1 MEFEATLYVPSEFA
15 LAVQR
20 KILSSQK
27 KGDLVNEVFRIQ
39 ELFSGVDRVK
49 YVTPK
54 GKEVATYGVF
64 DNLLHGIVHQ
74 FKKPYLVEMLA
85 FYKGDPRNGVIVEV
99 EVSPK
104 LTELISEAARNCV
117 VTMRQLGEVFQ
128 RGSQRYSYV
137 NLPLSSYFPHCDPF
151 KRWIEYDKCDSFGYG
166 AYPRGDIYGALP
178 FDRHLKCFKELY
190 PEVDLPFAEDVLLP
204 VGEDVVNVNLEA
216 SVGFALNILL
226 QLYNSGGIAKG
237 STRLLTKPHGAK
249 ILEML
254 QSYDPFSATG
264 EGVFNKGMHGMF
276 AWCVALSF
284 LDAAD
289 TSCLPKG
296 RIQKGEMLPVLK
308 GMFKAMDSL
317 EHLQVLEC
325 MLPHISGMKKGDLK
339 KFAYRVYV
347 QEVKEL
353 LKVSG
358 DGWLDVETFKRKV
371 YSRCIA
377 KDYGM
382 FMFYGITASALKS
395 SRTGRYV
402 TPERV
407 NVDLMYPFIE
417 GVLGM
422 LVGMGAV
429 EAMVAPPRKGDR
441 SMLGGMSHV
450 RLTGL
455 GGYLLGLTKSYTM
468 MVNNSFAREYD
479 VVNGPLLVYSRKED
493 NPYDKWLAEVAV
505 KAGRY
510 WRVDKHSF
518 LSRCFSEGDIR
529 ERVET
534 FRSVICESP
543 GSEWEKLFDFLLNRS
558 TGGVRPY
565 AGDRLAIFEVDPRDR
580 ELHELLSVE
589 PLSKL
594 VIRVQGHR
602 ILVRVADQAV
612 LAEELRKHGY
622 IL

>member
-1 MEFEATLYVPSEFA
+1 MKFEATLYVPNEFA
-15 LAVQR
+15 LVVQR

-27 KGDLVNEVFRIQ
+27 KGDLVREVFRIR

-49 YVTPK
+49 YVNPS
-54 GKEVATYGVF
+54 GKEVATYSVF
-64 DNLLHGIVHQ
+64 DNLLHGVLHQ
-74 FKKPYLVEMLA
+74 YKKPYLVEMLA
-85 FYKGDPRNGVIVEV
+85 FYKGDPRNGEIVAV

-104 LTELISEAARNCV
+104 LTELISEAARNCI
-117 VTMRQLGEVFQ
+117 VTEKQLREVFQ
-128 RGSQRYSYV
+128 RSSQRYLYE
-137 NLPLSSYFPHCDPF
+137 NLSLSSFFPHCDPF
-151 KRWIEYDKCDSFGYG
+151 KRWIEYHKCDSYGYG
-166 AYPRGDIYGALP
+166 AYARGEIYGVLP

-190 PEVDLPFAEDVLLP
+190 PEVDLPFAEDVEMP
-204 VGEDVVNVNLEA
+204 AGEDVVNVNLES
-216 SVGFALNILL
+216 SVGFAMDILM
-226 QLYNSGGIAKG
+226 QLYNSGGISKG
-237 STRLLTKPHGAK
+237 STRLLTKPQGAK
-249 ILEML
+249 VMEML

-264 EGVFNKGMHGMF
+264 EGVFPVELHEMF
-276 AWCVALSF
+276 TLCLTLRF
-284 LDAAD
+284 LDAAE
-289 TSCLPKG
+289 TSCLSKS
-296 RIQKGEMLPVLK
+296 RIQKGEALPVLK

-317 EHLQVLEC
+317 DHLQVLEA

-347 QEVKEL
+347 QAVKDV
-353 LKVSG
+353 LKEAG
-358 DGWLDVETFKRKV
+358 EGWLDVETFKRKV

-395 SRTGRYV
+395 SMTADDV
-402 TPERV
+402 MPETV
-407 NVDLMYPFIE
+407 NADLMYPFIE

-441 SMLGGMSHV
+441 SILGGMSHV

-455 GGYLLGLTKSYTM
+455 GSHLLGMTKSYTM
-468 MVNNSFAREYD
+468 LVNNSFAREYD

-493 NPYDKWLAEVAV
+493 NPYDKWLEEVAV

-510 WRVDKHSF
+510 WRVDKDSF
-518 LSRCFSEGDIR
+518 LSRCYSEEDIR

-558 TGGVRPY
+558 TRGVRPY

-580 ELHELLSVE
+580 ELHELLSAE

-602 ILVRVADQAV
+602 ILVKVADQDV